1 MKITKKKVL
10 LTILVILVAAG
21 GITAWCLSGHK
32 RGGKT
37 EVAKAGEAKTLYTC
51 SMHPFIIKD
60 NPGTCPICNME
71 LIKKI
76 EGAQGG
82 APDAQTAQMLG
93 HVSMS
98 PTQLVMANV
107 ATIEVKST
115 SLSKEVAAV
124 GIVAFDQSR
133 QAKVTSWVAGR
144 LDHLYVNKIGDYV
157 SAGKPVA
164 AIYSPDLVAAQQ
176 EYLLALRSRD
186 QFRNSSIES
195 IAGSG
200 DGLVSS
206 ARQRLKLL
214 GVKDAQIAELEK
226 GKEANIRLNIYTPI
240 SGVVIEKMMMQGQ
253 YVNTGEALFS
263 VADLSTVWVE
273 LEVYENDFPFI
284 KMGQRVDITS
294 QSYPGKTFTGTVSYI
309 YPFLD
314 PKTRTVKVRVT
325 LSNAGMRLK
334 PDMFVNAVVKSP
346 LGTGLVV
353 PATAVIDTGKR
364 QVVWVESQPGMFEPR
379 DVKLGAR
386 VGDQMQILSGVKQGE
401 KVATSGGYLID
412 SESQLN
418 SGSGQDHSQHT
429 GTKPVAGQPQGGH
442 EGHGAPA
449 PAKKGSGLDMND
461 MKM

>member
-1 MKITKKKVL
+1 MNKKKVL
-10 LTILVILVAAG
+10 IPMVLLLLLFLGAG
-21 GITAWCLSGHK
+21 GWYVWHDVLHK
-32 RGGKT
+32 D
-37 EVAKAGEAKTLYTC
+37 ELAKKGPGMQVSEQYVC
-51 SMHPFIIKD
+51 PMHPFIVKD
-60 NPGTCPICNME
+60 KPGTCPICGMQ
-71 LIKKI
+71 LVKKVA
-76 EGAQGG
+76 GAG
-82 APDAQTAQMLG
+82 PDPGVAKVIGQVAL
-93 HVSMS
+93 S
-98 PTQLVMANV
+98 PTQSVMANV
-107 ATIEVKST
+107 ATTEVNSA

-124 GIVAFDQSR
+124 GIVAFDQSK

-144 LDHLYVNKIGDYV
+144 LDKLYVNKVGDFV

-164 AIYSPDLVAAQQ
+164 AVYSPDLVAAQQ

-186 QFRNSSIES
+186 QFRNSSIPS

-200 DGLVSS
+200 EGLVSS

-214 GVKDAQIAELEK
+214 GVKDSQIADLEK

-240 SGVVIEKMMMQGQ
+240 SGIVIEKTVQQGE
-253 YVNTGEALFS
+253 YVNPGSPLFS

-284 KMGQRVDITS
+284 RTGQRVEITS
-294 QSYPGKTFTGTVSYI
+294 QSYPGKTFAGTVSYI

-334 PDMFVNAVVKSP
+334 PDMFVNAIVKSP
-346 LGTGLVV
+346 LGSGLVV
-353 PATAVIDTGKR
+353 PVTAVIDTGKR
-364 QVVWVESQPGMFEPR
+364 QVVWVESQTGVFEPR
-379 DVKLGAR
+379 DVKVGAR
-386 VGDQMQILSGVKQGE
+386 VGDQVQILSGINKGE

-412 SESQLN
+412 SESQLS

-429 GTKPVAGQPQGGH
+429 VQKPAAQPQ
-442 EGHGAPA
+442 PA
-449 PAKKGSGLDMND
+449 PAKKNDLDMKD